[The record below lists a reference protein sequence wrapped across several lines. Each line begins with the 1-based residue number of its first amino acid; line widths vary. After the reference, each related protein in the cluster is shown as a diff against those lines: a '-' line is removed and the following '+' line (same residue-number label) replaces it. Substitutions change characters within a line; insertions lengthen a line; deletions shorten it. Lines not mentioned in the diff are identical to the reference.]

1 MIRAGA
7 LTPVRHCRACPPRL
21 EFVDAGNKSGHDS
34 PFEWRRP
41 TRYDRILHEIAPAS
55 LHDLFTLPAQ
65 NRSRSLPRPVRG
77 RLLMNVMVPIA
88 ASVRSERSEPVRRV
102 SQGSAREI
110 WEERRRAIER
120 LGRSFTPEGSRSD
133 WQSALFGYGAIA
145 FECAAR
151 LLGFH
156 GRGRRNALDPRLVEI
171 AFSFPDLPPAF
182 EGYRILHLSDTHF
195 DCLPELAEIA
205 RALVSGLEVDLL
217 ALTGDIQGSKRAAF
231 AESTAPLRRLIEAV
245 RVTDRKLAVLGNHDP
260 AAMAGVLRAFG
271 LRGSAQPLGRRGAR
285 RPASR
290 RDRPRRCASL
300 LYAGC
305 RSCPRRRTRRLPPRP
320 RALGRDGRPRGRRG
334 HFALSL
340 RAYAWRTNLPPR
352 WPADLHPAAA
362 LPFRRPRRV
371 APRSDGRLYQ
381 RRSRR
386 RRRVVAL
393 QLSRRDRGD
402 KLAPAQAGGMAVW

>member
-1 MIRAGA
+1 
-7 LTPVRHCRACPPRL
+7 
-21 EFVDAGNKSGHDS
+21 
-34 PFEWRRP
+34 
-41 TRYDRILHEIAPAS
+41 
-55 LHDLFTLPAQ
+55 
-65 NRSRSLPRPVRG
+65 
-77 RLLMNVMVPIA
+77 MNVMVPIA

-260 AAMAGVLRAFG
+260 AAMAGVLERSG
-271 LRGSAQPLGRRGAR
+271 LEV
-285 RPASR
+285 
-290 RDRPRRCASL
+290 L
-300 LYAGC
+300 LN
-305 RSCPRRRTRRLPPRP
+305 RSVVVE
-320 RALGRDGRPRGRRG
+320 RDGQRLVVTGLDDVHR
-334 HFALSL
+334 F
-340 RAYAWRTNLPPR
+340 YT
-352 WPADLHPAAA
+352 PAAA
-362 LPFRRPRRV
+362 RALADAPDGFRLALVHSGEMADHAAAAGTSLYLCGHTHGGQICLPGGRPIFTRLRRCRFAARGEWRLGPMVGYTSAGLGVGDVSLRFNCRGEIAVISLRRHR
-371 APRSDGRLYQ
+371 PEGWPFGDE
-381 RRSRR
+381 SR
-386 RRRVVAL
+386 AL
-393 QLSRRDRGD
+393 RGGPSS
-402 KLAPAQAGGMAVW
+402 LGGAVLFPPH